1 MDLICSTTVTTS
13 YINNATTWSPYI
25 YQPYDGIV
33 LNVILTCIILVGFIG
48 NITFILTVVCESSL
62 HTSTYIYL
70 TSLACSDLCSLI
82 GSSGVFIYGIFF
94 PPLHLK
100 NISMLKRVSEMV
112 STFFFIWSLCL
123 VTLVS
128 VERYLAICHPI
139 KHHLLKGTHRTFK
152 MIAVTF
158 LFTFTMSGTILPDIF
173 DYSLLQLYFQI
184 TYTIYVGFFLSC
196 LVCNCYMYVG
206 ILQTLKQRQRN
217 RALQLSP
224 EFERN
229 IRQMAIMIIA
239 NGVTFFI
246 FSSIVATYIVT
257 SLLNLFIEKLL
268 KQDYDETTFE
278 NIQVT
283 SIMLNASV
291 NPIIYLLTNR
301 RYRRALKTSIMRL
314 CCKSR

>member
-1 MDLICSTTVTTS
+1 MDLIRSTAVTTS
-13 YINNATTWSPYI
+13 YFNNATTWSPYI

-48 NITFILTVVCESSL
+48 NITFFLTVVCESSL
-62 HTSTYIYL
+62 HTSTYIFL

-94 PPLHLK
+94 PPLRLK

-128 VERYLAICHPI
+128 LERYLAICHPI

-196 LVCNCYMYVG
+196 LVCNCYMYVR

-246 FSSIVATYIVT
+246 FSSIVAAYIVT

-283 SIMLNASV
+283 CIMLNASV
-291 NPIIYLLTNR
+291 NPIIYFLTNR
-301 RYRRALKTSIMRL
+301 RYRRALKL
-314 CCKSR
+314 